1 MTSRKSSYRR
11 NRDYSKSFKW
21 TYDLDK
27 DLYECFTKS
36 KSDPRIGFINQM
48 KQFWDEK
55 HPELS
60 SFTSRNLRDYVSGI
74 IKRMVVMK
82 TDFDLQNQNIE
93 QTNTDNSD
101 TTINDNTLSM
111 TLQDQIIEQITPE
124 VPNVKVG
131 IREQFK
137 INFETTLTANLKD
150 RQINRK
156 LNKKLD
162 KNIII
167 AVSDIAKEILESI
180 ESRNYHDINCLI
192 YTTAVT
198 CKAYIQDFA
207 NQKESNALPKLL
219 HHLQQSVNR
228 VRKELNHI
236 NLLIKWK
243 KENSHNK
250 HQKELLYKYWKK
262 LGNTTLTLFEYKR
275 TILKQEV
282 KGKSEN

>member
-1 MTSRKSSYRR
+1 MASRKPSYRR

-27 DLYECFTKS
+27 DLYECYTKS
-36 KSDPRIGFINQM
+36 KSDPRIGYMNRM

-55 HPELS
+55 HPELN
-60 SFTSRNLRDYVSGI
+60 SFTSKNLRDHVSSI
-74 IKRMVVMK
+74 IKRKVVME

-101 TTINDNTLSM
+101 TTINDNTFVNNITGS
-111 TLQDQIIEQITPE
+111 DNSSIIIEQITPE
-124 VPNVKVG
+124 VSNIKES

-137 INFETTLTANLKD
+137 INFETTLTCNLKD
-150 RQINRK
+150 RQINTK

-167 AVSDIAKEILESI
+167 AVYDIAKEILEPI

-198 CKAYIQDFA
+198 CKAYIQDFQQNLA
-207 NQKESNALPKLL
+207 SQKESNALPKWL

-228 VRKELNHI
+228 VEKNSITSIFLLSGKKKTPTVNTKRSYSI
-236 NLLIKWK
+236 NI
-243 KENSHNK
+243 
-250 HQKELLYKYWKK
+250 
-262 LGNTTLTLFEYKR
+262 
-275 TILKQEV
+275 
-282 KGKSEN
+282 GKSLVIPPSHYLNTKEQF